1 MGFPERSVRLPR
13 SRAWYEPSRRL
24 RQRPEIP
31 ARRISEVVRRSAAG
45 RRITLTI
52 RIAHSQGPVLS
63 GASTASLSRCARTP
77 SKPTQHA
84 LRPANIRCW
93 RPIAMSPGCAFG
105 DLLQHGARS
114 NRLYS
119 SSDVSVSRFLVH
131 RVSLIH
137 CVTPGW
143 CPETVLREGFR
154 AARSC

>member
-13 SRAWYEPSRRL
+13 SRAGDEPSRRL

-31 ARRISEVVRRSAAG
+31 VRRISEVVRRSAAG
-45 RRITLTI
+45 TRITLAI
-52 RIAHSQGPVLS
+52 RRAPRQVPVLS
-63 GASTASLSRCARTP
+63 ASTARLSRCARTP

-84 LRPANIRCW
+84 LRPANIGCW
-93 RPIAMSPGCAFG
+93 RPVAMPPGRAFG

-119 SSDVSVSRFLVH
+119 TGDVSVSSFLVH

-137 CVTPGW
+137 CVDPGW
-143 CPETVLREGFR
+143 CPQSVLREGFR
-154 AARSC
+154 AAQSC